1 MINIIS
7 STIRLINKRYYKK
20 LFLIQILIIFSSIID
35 LAGFAAIIPFFA
47 LVSDPSMVNREG
59 IFMYLYKISGADNAN
74 EFIILFGGFLIFT
87 FILRSFIS
95 SIRIWFSTY
104 FANIVGFGIGDSLYQ
119 YYITRD
125 LPFHI
130 ANSNSY
136 LIKQITIEA
145 IRVKNILKAFMQM
158 NSNIITAIFII
169 SIMIIYNP
177 FVTVASSIII
187 ASAYLLVN
195 KKVNSTL
202 INNGQVITESSKE
215 RLKILSN
222 GFGSIKEIAMMS
234 KEKYFFK
241 KMKKTSLALA
251 RGTTINQVI
260 PQVTNLFFQLIMF
273 GGIISALLYL
283 LSLHENDVRNVI
295 PIFSAYALAA
305 YKIIPAFQMVFK
317 GLTEIKSNL
326 PALKSIESDIKDMK
340 SSIISNHN
348 YQDYNKIEK
357 DSAVFNSFELKD
369 VYYRYG
375 EKKTDVLKRINL
387 KVK

>member
-202 INNGQVITESSKE
+202 INNGQVIKDDTKNNLLKLISNKTVVFQIQSEKTMPKE
-215 RLKILSN
+215 LFEFIPKIEKSN
-222 GFGSIKEIAMMS
+222 LIVTYDKN
-234 KEKYFFK
+234 
-241 KMKKTSLALA
+241 KTSLKYIIDILNKNQIVFNE
-251 RGTTINQVI
+251 IN
-260 PQVTNLFFQLIMF
+260 T
-273 GGIISALLYL
+273 Y
-283 LSLHENDVRNVI
+283 
-295 PIFSAYALAA
+295 
-305 YKIIPAFQMVFK
+305 
-317 GLTEIKSNL
+317 
-326 PALKSIESDIKDMK
+326 ESDLEDIFLKLVK
-340 SSIISNHN
+340 S
-348 YQDYNKIEK
+348 
-357 DSAVFNSFELKD
+357 
-369 VYYRYG
+369 
-375 EKKTDVLKRINL
+375 
-387 KVK
+387 

>member
-1 MINIIS
+1 
-7 STIRLINKRYYKK
+7 
-20 LFLIQILIIFSSIID
+20 
-35 LAGFAAIIPFFA
+35 
-47 LVSDPSMVNREG
+47 
-59 IFMYLYKISGADNAN
+59 
-74 EFIILFGGFLIFT
+74 
-87 FILRSFIS
+87 
-95 SIRIWFSTY
+95 
-104 FANIVGFGIGDSLYQ
+104 
-119 YYITRD
+119 
-125 LPFHI
+125 
-130 ANSNSY
+130 
-136 LIKQITIEA
+136 
-145 IRVKNILKAFMQM
+145 
-158 NSNIITAIFII
+158 
-169 SIMIIYNP
+169 
-177 FVTVASSIII
+177 
-187 ASAYLLVN
+187 
-195 KKVNSTL
+195 
-202 INNGQVITESSKE
+202 
-215 RLKILSN
+215 
-222 GFGSIKEIAMMS
+222 MMS

-375 EKKTDVLKRINL
+375 EKKD
-387 KVK
+387 